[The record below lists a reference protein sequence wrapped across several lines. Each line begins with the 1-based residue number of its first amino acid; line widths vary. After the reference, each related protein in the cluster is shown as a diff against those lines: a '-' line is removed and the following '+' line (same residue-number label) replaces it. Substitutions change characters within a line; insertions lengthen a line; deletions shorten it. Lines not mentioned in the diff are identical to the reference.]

1 MNFNFT
7 FRLPFSLFETGFI
20 LGTLILVLIC
30 IISIIAS
37 TLIIEVLA
45 IQNCIRKSE
54 RDVVFRASVISRR
67 LSSSYNT
74 IKPHDKLFSEPFDKN
89 PKNTPIYSEPD
100 SSKTA
105 FLYTKDFESEN
116 GINQKNNKNKIL
128 NEDLINKDVVKSV
141 LDDIPVGLEA
151 ELNDEFYISERYE
164 ISKLSNKIFNKFTYF
179 LVTFVLVGYLYIGV
193 TANGIIVGNT
203 LVKILPQTFDFD
215 FDESYYTYIVLVFY
229 FFAILISLNNINK
242 LKAFGMLIMVCRVI
256 IILLIFSMCFYTM
269 AEYGPSNF
277 QEIPIFNFSNI
288 TIMIG
293 NSLFF
298 FMSHHSIPGM
308 VENFYPQKNLIK
320 LLFLGYFCSVMVM
333 ILYGGVSL
341 LAFSKFTDCDCSN
354 YPCAIQVIDFKITS
368 QKNI

>member
-1 MNFNFT
+1 M
-7 FRLPFSLFETGFI
+7 PFSLFETGFI

-37 TLIIEVLA
+37 TFIIEVLA
-45 IQNCIRKSE
+45 IQNCIRKTE
-54 RDVVFRASVISRR
+54 RDIVFRASVISRR
-67 LSSSYNT
+67 ISSSYDT
-74 IKPHDKLFSEPFDKN
+74 IKPDDKGFSEPFDKN
-89 PKNTPIYSEPD
+89 PKNTPIFSQLE
-100 SSKTA
+100 SSQTIS
-105 FLYTKDFESEN
+105 FY
-116 GINQKNNKNKIL
+116 
-128 NEDLINKDVVKSV
+128 NKDCENSNNGNVKVGKTNFLKEDMLKQNFGNSE
-141 LDDIPVGLEA
+141 LEKPTNPGLEE
-151 ELNDEFYISERYE
+151 ELNDEYYISERYE

-179 LVTFVLVGYLYIGV
+179 FVTFVLVGYLYIGV

-229 FFAILISLNNINK
+229 FLAILISLNNINK

-256 IILLIFSMCFYTM
+256 IILMIFAMCFYTM
-269 AEYGPSNF
+269 AEYGISKIE
-277 QEIPIFNFSNI
+277 EIPVFNFSNI

-320 LLFLGYFCSVMVM
+320 LLIFGYFCSLVVM
-333 ILYGGVSL
+333 ILYGAASL
-341 LAFSKFTDCDCSN
+341 FAFARVTDCDCSN
-354 YPCAIQVIDFKITS
+354 FPCAIQV
-368 QKNI
+368 N